1 MDAGLA
7 HVLLVDDDTRSVRR
21 LAQMLRED
29 GFDVEVALDGARA
42 IARLSHGRIPD
53 VVVTDVRMPFAD
65 GIAVARYARSR
76 RPDVLVIVVTSYPHL
91 ASPLEDGTFDPPP
104 VVLTKPLE
112 YAALRAAL
120 SDPEVTDPPKE

>member
-1 MDAGLA
+1 MDAGLCRI
-7 HVLLVDDDTRSVRR
+7 LLVDDDTRSVRR

-29 GFDVEVALDGARA
+29 GFDVEVAVDGARA

-53 VVVTDVRMPFAD
+53 VVVTDLRMPFAD

-76 RPDVLVIVVTSYPHL
+76 RPDVVVIVLTSYPHM
-91 ASPLEDGTFDPPP
+91 ASPLEDGSFDPPA

-112 YAALRAAL
+112 YESLRAAL
-120 SDPEVTDPPKE
+120 SDPEPEGSKD

>member
-1 MDAGLA
+1 MDASQA

-29 GFDVEVALDGARA
+29 GFDVEIALDGARA
-42 IARLSHGRIPD
+42 IARLSHEPVPD

-76 RPDVLVIVVTSYPHL
+76 RPDVVVVVLTSYPHL
-91 ASPLEDGTFDPPP
+91 ATPLEDGSFDPPP
-104 VVLTKPLE
+104 VVLTKPIE

-120 SDPEVTDPPKE
+120 SDPEAASPP